1 MRAPSRPAG
10 SAPRPGSRRRRRVD
24 CTPGRT
30 CRSGRHRARGQGD
43 PRTGRR
49 GGPSAGCPPNG
60 VRPPPPSGRSAGP
73 PGYQVA
79 ECPNLGPVS
88 AERTAASSGVGF
100 RSDRGPVLIGVML
113 STALVAI
120 DATVIATAV
129 PSVVADLGGFAQF
142 PWLFSVYLLA
152 QAVTVPVYGK
162 LADVFGRKPVMLFGI
177 GLFLLGS
184 VLCGLSWDMTALI
197 AFRAVQGLG
206 AGAVQ
211 PMSMTIVGDLY
222 SLEER
227 AKVQGYIASVWG
239 ISSVVGPTLG
249 GVFSE
254 YVSWRW
260 IFFVNIP
267 LCLDAAATIG
277 LRFTER
283 VDRRRPRID
292 YAGAGVLTVALT
304 LLILGLLEG
313 GQAWAW
319 GSPQGIA
326 VLAAGVALL
335 AAFVVIERRPAAPV
349 VPLRLFRQ
357 RLLVATSL
365 VSACVGAA
373 LLGLTSYVPTFVQD
387 VLGTGPL
394 VAGFA
399 LPALTLG
406 WPISASQAGRVYLRI
421 GIRSTALIG
430 ATVVLLGSGLLL
442 LLDGSSS
449 VLLVG
454 GTSFV
459 IGLGMGFTAAPTLI
473 AAQSAVRWQE
483 RGVVTGL
490 NMFSRSAGSAIGI
503 AVFGAIVNAP
513 LGGQGLEGDRVSP
526 AALTTAVHHVFIGTV
541 VLAVAMLAAVLLMPR
556 DRERTPSPAAGDEV
570 TAG

>member
-1 MRAPSRPAG
+1 VERAP
-10 SAPRPGSRRRRRVD
+10 
-24 CTPGRT
+24 
-30 CRSGRHRARGQGD
+30 
-43 PRTGRR
+43 
-49 GGPSAGCPPNG
+49 
-60 VRPPPPSGRSAGP
+60 
-73 PGYQVA
+73 
-79 ECPNLGPVS
+79 
-88 AERTAASSGVGF
+88 ASSGVGF
-100 RSDRGPVLIGVML
+100 RSERGPVLVGIML

-129 PSVVADLGGFAQF
+129 PSIVASLGGFAEF

-162 LADVFGRKPVMLFGI
+162 LADVFGRKPVMLVGI

-184 VLCGLSWDMTALI
+184 ILCGVAGSMGALI

-222 SLEER
+222 SLRER
-227 AKVQGYIASVWG
+227 AKVQGYIASVWAV
-239 ISSVVGPTLG
+239 SSVVGPTLG
-249 GVFSE
+249 GVFSQ
-254 YVSWRW
+254 YLSWRW

-267 LCLDAAATIG
+267 LCLVAAAAIA
-277 LRFTER
+277 LRFHEQ

-292 YAGAGVLTVALT
+292 YAGAATLTVALT
-304 LLILGLLEG
+304 LLVLGLLEG

-326 VLAAGVALL
+326 VLVTGAVLL
-335 AAFVVIERRPAAPV
+335 GLFVGIERRAADPV
-349 VPLRLFRQ
+349 VPLRLLRN
-357 RLLVATSL
+357 RLLVATNL
-365 VSACVGAA
+365 ASACVGAV
-373 LLGLTSYVPTFVQD
+373 LLGLTSYVPTFAQD

-399 LPALTLG
+399 LAALTLG
-406 WPISASQAGRVYLRI
+406 WPISASLSGRVYLRI
-421 GIRSTALIG
+421 GIRSTALVG
-430 ATVVLLGSGLLL
+430 AAIVVLGSALLL

-449 VLLVG
+449 VLQVG
-454 GTSFV
+454 ATAFV

-473 AAQSAVRWQE
+473 AAQSAVQWHE

-490 NMFSRSAGSAIGI
+490 NMFFRSAGSAVGV
-503 AVFGAIVNAP
+503 AVFGAVVNAT
-513 LGGQGLEGDRVSP
+513 LGRSGVEGDRVAP
-526 AALTTAVHHVFIGTV
+526 EALTTAVHSVFLGTT

-556 DRERTPSPAAGDEV
+556 DRGRAQTPAQGATEVAAG
-570 TAG
+570 

>member
-1 MRAPSRPAG
+1 VSVQQIPA
-10 SAPRPGSRRRRRVD
+10 S
-24 CTPGRT
+24 
-30 CRSGRHRARGQGD
+30 
-43 PRTGRR
+43 
-49 GGPSAGCPPNG
+49 
-60 VRPPPPSGRSAGP
+60 
-73 PGYQVA
+73 
-79 ECPNLGPVS
+79 
-88 AERTAASSGVGF
+88 SSGVGF
-100 RSDRGPVLIGVML
+100 RSERGPVLIGVML

-129 PSVVADLGGFAQF
+129 PSIVANLGGFAQF

-177 GLFLLGS
+177 GLFLIGS
-184 VLCGLSWDMTALI
+184 VLCGGAWSMGALI

-211 PMSMTIVGDLY
+211 PMAMTIVGDLY
-222 SLEER
+222 SLQER

-267 LCLDAAATIG
+267 LCLVAAAMIG
-277 LRFTER
+277 LRFHER
-283 VDRRRPRID
+283 VERRRPQID

-304 LLILGLLEG
+304 LVILGLLEG

-326 VLAAGVALL
+326 VLGGGAVLL
-335 AAFVVIERRPAAPV
+335 AAFVVIERRAADPV
-349 VPLRLFRQ
+349 VPLRLLRQ

-399 LPALTLG
+399 LAALTLG
-406 WPISASQAGRVYLRI
+406 WPLSASQAGRVYLRI
-421 GIRSTALIG
+421 GIRSTAAIG
-430 ATVVLLGSGLLL
+430 ATVVVLGSALLL
-442 LLDGSSS
+442 LLDESSS

-454 GTSFV
+454 ATSFV

-490 NMFSRSAGSAIGI
+490 NMFSRSAGSAVGI
-503 AVFGAIVNAP
+503 AVFGAVVNAT
-513 LGGQGLEGDRVSP
+513 LGGQGVESGRVAP
-526 AALTTAVHHVFIGTV
+526 AALTAAVHSVFVGTV
-541 VLAVAMLAAVLLMPR
+541 VLAAAMLAAVLLMPR
-556 DRERTPSPAAGDEV
+556 GRAETRTPAPEETTDEVAAG
-570 TAG
+570 

>member
-1 MRAPSRPAG
+1 
-10 SAPRPGSRRRRRVD
+10 VE
-24 CTPGRT
+24 
-30 CRSGRHRARGQGD
+30 
-43 PRTGRR
+43 
-49 GGPSAGCPPNG
+49 
-60 VRPPPPSGRSAGP
+60 
-73 PGYQVA
+73 QV
-79 ECPNLGPVS
+79 
-88 AERTAASSGVGF
+88 AASSGVGF
-100 RSDRGPVLIGVML
+100 RSERGPVLIGVML

-129 PSVVADLGGFAQF
+129 PSIVASIGGFAEF

-162 LADVFGRKPVMLFGI
+162 LADVFGRKPVMLVGI
-177 GLFLLGS
+177 GLFLVGS
-184 VLCGLSWDMTALI
+184 VLCGLAWNMGALI

-222 SLEER
+222 SLRER

-267 LCLDAAATIG
+267 LCLVAAAMIG
-277 LRFTER
+277 LRFHER

-304 LLILGLLEG
+304 LLVLGLLEG

-319 GSPQGIA
+319 GSPQGIGVLVAGA
-326 VLAAGVALL
+326 VLLGV
-335 AAFVVIERRPAAPV
+335 FVAIERRAADPV
-349 VPLRLFRQ
+349 VPLHLLRR
-357 RLLVATSL
+357 RLLVATNL

-373 LLGLTSYVPTFVQD
+373 LLGLTSYVPTFVQA

-399 LPALTLG
+399 LAALTLG

-430 ATVVLLGSGLLL
+430 AAVVVLGAALLL

-449 VLLVG
+449 VYLVG

-473 AAQSAVRWQE
+473 AAQAAVRWQE

-490 NMFSRSAGSAIGI
+490 NMFSRSTGSAVGI
-503 AVFGAIVNAP
+503 AVFGAIVNAS
-513 LGGQGLEGDRVSP
+513 LGGAGVDGDRVP
-526 AALTTAVHHVFIGTV
+526 PEALTAAVHQVFVGTV
-541 VLAVAMLAAVLLMPR
+541 VLAGAMLAAVLLMPR
-556 DRERTPSPAAGDEV
+556 DRGRTATPEPAAADEAV
-570 TAG
+570 TG